1 MTRATFLDTFI
12 FDLDGTLI
20 ELNLDFE
27 EIRRT
32 LGIKDR
38 YILESILRFKDEERR
53 RKLEVLKEFE
63 IRAASNA
70 KLTPHAKEVLDML
83 EELGLKKG
91 VVTRNCRESVEI
103 VVERFGLNF
112 DFVITREDAK
122 PKPSPEPILL
132 ALKMVK
138 SKPERAVVIG
148 DYVFDLIA
156 GRKAGTK
163 TALLL
168 NGRNREFAKMA
179 DFVLRSLK
187 EIENLIT
194 GI

>member
-1 MTRATFLDTFI
+1 MTIATFLDTFI

-27 EIRRT
+27 EIRRA
-32 LGIKDR
+32 LGIKNK
-38 YILESILRFKDEERR
+38 YILESILKFKDEERR

-63 IRAASNA
+63 IRAALNA

-103 VVERFGLNF
+103 VMERFGLNF

-132 ALKMVK
+132 ALKMAK
-138 SKPERAVVIG
+138 SKPERAVVVG

>member
-1 MTRATFLDTFI
+1 MTRATSLDTFI

-27 EIRRT
+27 EIRRA
-32 LGIKDR
+32 LGIKDK
-38 YILESILRFKDEERR
+38 YILESILKLEGEERS
-53 RKLEVLKEFE
+53 RKLEILKEFE

-70 KLTPHAKEVLDML
+70 KLTPHAKEVLEKL

-91 VVTRNCRESVEI
+91 IVTRNCRESVEI

-132 ALKMVK
+132 ALKLAK
-138 SKPERAVVIG
+138 SEPERGIVIG
-148 DYVFDLIA
+148 DYVFDIIA
-156 GRKAGTK
+156 GKRAGTK

-187 EIENLIT
+187 DVENLIA

>member
-27 EIRRT
+27 EIRRA
-32 LGIKDR
+32 LGIKNK
-38 YILESILRFKDEERR
+38 YILESILKFKDEERR

-63 IRAASNA
+63 IRAALNA

-103 VVERFGLNF
+103 VMERFGLNF

-132 ALKMVK
+132 ALKMAK
-138 SKPERAVVIG
+138 SKPERAVVVG

>member
-1 MTRATFLDTFI
+1 MTRVTFLDTFI

-27 EIRRT
+27 EIRRA
-32 LGIKDR
+32 LGIKER
-38 YILESILRFKDEERR
+38 YILESILKLEGEERR
-53 RKLEVLKEFE
+53 RKLEILKEFE

-70 KLTPHAKEVLDML
+70 KLTPHAKEVLDKL

-103 VVERFGLNF
+103 VVERFGLKF

-132 ALKMVK
+132 ALKLAK
-138 SKPERAVVIG
+138 SEPERAVVIG
-148 DYVFDLIA
+148 DYVFDIMA
-156 GRKAGTK
+156 GKRAGTK

-168 NGRNREFAKMA
+168 NGRNREFARMA
-179 DFVLRSLK
+179 DFVFRSLK
-187 EIENLIT
+187 DVEDLIAEI
-194 GI
+194 